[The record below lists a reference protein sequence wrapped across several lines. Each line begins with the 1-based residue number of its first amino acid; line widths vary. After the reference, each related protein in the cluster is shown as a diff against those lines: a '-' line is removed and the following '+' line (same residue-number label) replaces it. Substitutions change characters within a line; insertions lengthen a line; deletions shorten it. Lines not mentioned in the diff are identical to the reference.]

1 MIMTAL
7 LQVFISAGLMPP
19 RGDKSL
25 RILTVRE
32 LTQHIKNIIDQDY
45 LLANVWVKGEI
56 SNFKAASSGHFYFTL
71 KDNYSTLK
79 VVMFRSKSR
88 SLVFS
93 PANGMAVTARGYVSV
108 YERDGT
114 YQFYAEEIEPDGAGA
129 LHLAFEQLKER
140 LQSEGLFDPKYKK
153 ALPLLP
159 RRIGIVTSPT
169 GAAVRDMVEIIRRR
183 WSGLKIILVPVLV
196 QGECAPQEV
205 ARGIQ
210 LLNEWGKLDLIII
223 GRGGGSMEELW
234 AFNTEVV
241 ARSIYNSK
249 IPVISAVGHETDYT
263 ISDFVADARAATPS
277 MAAEMAVPDKR
288 EMARYIQALN
298 SRLYSALN
306 EKAAKFR
313 QRISACL
320 AGRVFTRPADVI
332 CGTRQ
337 QNLDL
342 LNHRLNQGIL
352 NMTGKKEKQ
361 LAILAGQLQA
371 LSPLATLAR
380 GYSIC
385 TTPDGKHVIN
395 EADSVEIGERLALRL
410 QRGILDC
417 VVEGRSS

>member
-1 MIMTAL
+1 M
-7 LQVFISAGLMPP
+7 
-19 RGDKSL
+19 

-159 RRIGIVTSPT
+159 RTIGIVTSPT

-183 WSGLKIILVPVLV
+183 WPGLKLVLVPVLV
-196 QGECAPQEV
+196 QGESAPPDI

-210 LLNEWGKLDLIII
+210 MLNEWGGAELIII
-223 GRGGGSMEELW
+223 GRGGGSLEELW
-234 AFNTEVV
+234 AFNTELV
-241 ARSIYNSK
+241 ARSIYESD
-249 IPVISAVGHETDYT
+249 IPVISAVGHETDFT
-263 ISDFVADARAATPS
+263 IADFVADARAATPS
-277 MAAEMAVPDKR
+277 AAAEMAVPDKR
-288 EMARYIQALN
+288 EMERHIQALN
-298 SRLYSALN
+298 SRLYSALR
-306 EKAAKFR
+306 EKAAGYR
-313 QRISACL
+313 QRLKACL

-337 QNLDL
+337 QSLDF
-342 LNHRLNQGIL
+342 LNHRLNQGMT
-352 NMTGKKEKQ
+352 NMTVGGEKR
-361 LAILAGQLQA
+361 LAVLAGQLQA

-395 EADSVEIGERLALRL
+395 DAGSVETGEKLAVRLH
-410 QRGILDC
+410 RGLLEVI
-417 VVEGRSS
+417 VAGRSS

>member
-1 MIMTAL
+1 ML
-7 LQVFISAGLMPP
+7 LK
-19 RGDKSL
+19 GDNSL

-56 SNFKAASSGHFYFTL
+56 SNFKAAASGHFYFTL
-71 KDNYSTLK
+71 KDNDSTLK
-79 VVMFRSKSR
+79 AVMFRSRSR
-88 SLVFS
+88 SVVFR
-93 PANGMAVTARGYVSV
+93 PENGMAVTARGYVSV

-140 LQSEGLFDPKYKK
+140 LQTEGLFDPKYKK

-159 RRIGIVTSPT
+159 RTIGIVTSPT

-183 WSGLKIILVPVLV
+183 WPGLKLVLVPVLV
-196 QGECAPQEV
+196 QGEGAPPDI
-205 ARGIQ
+205 ARGIR
-210 LLNEWGKLDLIII
+210 LLNEWGNIDLIII
-223 GRGGGSMEELW
+223 GRGGGSLEELW

-241 ARSIYNSK
+241 ARSISESN
-249 IPVISAVGHETDYT
+249 IPVISAVGHETDFT
-263 ISDFVADARAATPS
+263 IADFVADARAATPS
-277 MAAEMAVPDKR
+277 AAAEMAVPDKR
-288 EMARYIQALN
+288 EMDRYIQALN
-298 SRLYSALN
+298 SRLYSALR
-306 EKAAKFR
+306 EKAAGYR
-313 QRISACL
+313 QRLKACL

-337 QNLDL
+337 QSLDF
-342 LNHRLNQGIL
+342 LNHRLNQGMVS
-352 NMTGKKEKQ
+352 MTGSGEKR
-361 LAILAGQLQA
+361 LAVLAGQLQA

-395 EADSVEIGERLALRL
+395 DAGSVEIGEKLAVRLH
-410 QRGILDC
+410 RGLLDC
-417 VVEGRSS
+417 IVSGRRS

>member
-1 MIMTAL
+1 
-7 LQVFISAGLMPP
+7 MPP
-19 RGDKSL
+19 KGDNLL
-25 RILTVRE
+25 RILTVGE
-32 LTQHIKNIIDQDY
+32 LTRHIKNMIEQDY
-45 LLANVWVKGEI
+45 LLANIWVKGEI
-56 SNFKAASSGHFYFTL
+56 SNFKAATSGHFYFTL
-71 KDNYSTLK
+71 KDDCSILK

-88 SLVFS
+88 SLVFR
-93 PANGMAVTARGYVSV
+93 PANGMAVVARGYVSV

-114 YQFYAEEIEPDGAGA
+114 YQFYAEEIEPDGTGA

-140 LQSEGLFDPKYKK
+140 LQSEGLFDPKHKK

-183 WSGLKIILVPVLV
+183 WTGLKIILVPVLV
-196 QGECAPQEV
+196 QGEGAPTDV

-210 LLNEWGKLDLIII
+210 LLNERGDPDLIIV
-223 GRGGGSMEELW
+223 GRGGGSLEELW

-249 IPVISAVGHETDYT
+249 VPVIAAVGHETDFT
-263 ISDFVADARAATPS
+263 IADFVADARAATPS
-277 MAAEMAVPDKR
+277 AAAEMAVPDKR
-288 EMARYIQALN
+288 EMDRYIQTLN

-306 EKAAKFR
+306 EKAAGYR
-313 QRISACL
+313 QRLKACL
-320 AGRVFTRPADVI
+320 TGRVFTRPVDVI

-337 QNLDL
+337 QSLDFL
-342 LNHRLNQGIL
+342 SHRLNQGMASL
-352 NMTGKKEKQ
+352 TGKGEKR
-361 LAILAGQLQA
+361 LAVLAGQLQT

-395 EADSVEIGERLALRL
+395 EAGSVEIGEKLTVRLH
-410 QRGILDC
+410 QGILDC
-417 VVEGRSS
+417 IAEGRRS

>member
-1 MIMTAL
+1 M
-7 LQVFISAGLMPP
+7 
-19 RGDKSL
+19 

-56 SNFKAASSGHFYFTL
+56 SNFKAAASGHFYFTL

-129 LHLAFEQLKER
+129 LHLAFEQLKAR
-140 LQSEGLFDPKYKK
+140 LQTEGLFDPKYKK

-159 RRIGIVTSPT
+159 RTIGLVTSPT

-183 WSGLKIILVPVLV
+183 WPGLKLVLVPVLV
-196 QGECAPQEV
+196 QGEGAPQDI
-205 ARGIQ
+205 ARGIT
-210 LLNEWGKLDLIII
+210 LLNEWGDIDIII
-223 GRGGGSMEELW
+223 VGRGGGSLEELW
-234 AFNTEVV
+234 SFNTEMV
-241 ARSIYNSK
+241 ARSIYESN
-249 IPVISAVGHETDYT
+249 IPVISAVGHETDFT
-263 ISDFVADARAATPS
+263 IADFVADARAATPS
-277 MAAEMAVPDKR
+277 AAAEMAVPDKR
-288 EMARYIQALN
+288 EMDRYIQALN
-298 SRLYSALN
+298 SRLYSALR
-306 EKAAKFR
+306 EKAAGYR
-313 QRISACL
+313 QRLNTCL

-337 QNLDL
+337 QSLDF
-342 LNHRLNQGIL
+342 LNHRLNQGMVS
-352 NMTGKKEKQ
+352 MTGSGEKR

-395 EADSVEIGERLALRL
+395 DAGSVEIGEKLTVRLHQGL
-410 QRGILDC
+410 LDC
-417 VVEGRSS
+417 IVSGRSS

>member
-1 MIMTAL
+1 ML
-7 LQVFISAGLMPP
+7 PK
-19 RGDKSL
+19 GDNSL
-25 RILTVRE
+25 RILAVRE
-32 LTQHIKNIIDQDY
+32 LTQHIKNIIDNDY
-45 LLANVWVKGEI
+45 LLSNVWVKGEI
-56 SNFKAASSGHFYFTL
+56 SNFKAAASGHFYFTL

-88 SLVFS
+88 SLAFR
-93 PANGMAVTARGYVSV
+93 PEHGMAVIIRGYVSV

-129 LHLAFEQLKER
+129 LYLAFEQLKER
-140 LQSEGLFDPKYKK
+140 LQSEGLFDPKHKK
-153 ALPLLP
+153 KLPLLP

-183 WSGLKIILVPVLV
+183 WSGLMVILVPVLV
-196 QGECAPQEV
+196 QGESAPQDI

-210 LLNEWGKLDLIII
+210 LLNEWGELDLIII
-223 GRGGGSMEELW
+223 GRGGGSLEELW
-234 AFNTEVV
+234 AFNTEIV
-241 ARSIYNSK
+241 ARSIYNSA

-288 EMARYIQALN
+288 EMERYIQALN

-306 EKAAKFR
+306 EKAAGYR
-313 QRISACL
+313 QRIGACL

-352 NMTGKKEKQ
+352 NTAGKQEKQ
-361 LAILAGQLQA
+361 LAVLAGQLQA

-395 EADSVEIGERLALRL
+395 EAGNVEIGERLALRL